1 MIMSKKEKI
10 FRTTKEVLKTAKR
23 RKTSSTRWLQRQIN
37 DPYVRQAQAE
47 GKRSRAA
54 YKIIQIDEKYKI
66 FNLGDSVLDLGAAPG
81 SWTEV
86 ALERAGGFT
95 LAIDVLDMDSIK
107 KAVILKADLQEE
119 ESVDLIKKLS
129 VDKFDVV
136 LSDMAASTTGHKSTD
151 HIRTQALAELAA
163 LYAVDFLKKGGTF
176 CAKVFQ
182 GGTHGD
188 LLLELKKNFKTI
200 KHYKPDASRKGSPE
214 TYVIAKGFQE

>member
-1 MIMSKKEKI
+1 MSKKEKI

-23 RKTSSTRWLQRQIN
+23 RKSSSTRWLQRQIN

-86 ALERAGGFT
+86 ALERGGGFT
-95 LAIDVLDMDSIK
+95 LAVDILDMNNIN

-119 ESVDLIKKLS
+119 DSAELIRKLS
-129 VDKFDVV
+129 INKFDIV

-163 LYAVDFLKKGGTF
+163 LYAVDFLKKGGIF

-188 LLLELKKNFKTI
+188 LLIELKKNFKTI

>member
-95 LAIDVLDMDSIK
+95 LAIDILDMDSIK

-119 ESVDLIKKLS
+119 QTVDLIKKLS

>member
-1 MIMSKKEKI
+1 MSKKEKI

-23 RKTSSTRWLQRQIN
+23 RKSSSTRWLQRQIN

-54 YKIIQIDEKYKI
+54 YKIIQIDERYKI

-95 LAIDVLDMDSIK
+95 LAVDILDMDSIK
-107 KAVILKADLQEE
+107 KAVILKTDLQEE
-119 ESVDLIKKLS
+119 ESVELIKKLS
-129 VDKFDVV
+129 VDKFDIV

-188 LLLELKKNFKTI
+188 LLLDLKKNFKTI

>member
-10 FRTTKEVLKTAKR
+10 FRTTKEALKTAKR

-95 LAIDVLDMDSIK
+95 LAIDILDMDSIK

>member
-54 YKIIQIDEKYKI
+54 YKIIQIDERYKI

-95 LAIDVLDMDSIK
+95 LAIDILDMDSIK

-200 KHYKPDASRKGSPE
+200 KHYKPEASRKGSPE

>member
-95 LAIDVLDMDSIK
+95 LAIDILDMDSIK
-107 KAVILKADLQEE
+107 KAVILKADLEE
-119 ESVDLIKKLS
+119 EETVDLIKKLS

>member
-1 MIMSKKEKI
+1 MSKKEKI

-23 RKTSSTRWLQRQIN
+23 RKSSSTRWLQRQIN
-37 DPYVRQAQAE
+37 DPYVRQAQEE

-54 YKIIQIDEKYKI
+54 YKIIQIDERYKI

-95 LAIDVLDMDSIK
+95 LAVDILDMDSIK

-119 ESVDLIKKLS
+119 ESVELIKKLS
-129 VDKFDVV
+129 VDKFDIV

-188 LLLELKKNFKTI
+188 LLLDLKKNFKTI

>member
-1 MIMSKKEKI
+1 MSKKEKI

-23 RKTSSTRWLQRQIN
+23 RKSSSTRWLQRQIN

-54 YKIIQIDEKYKI
+54 YKIIQIDERYKI

-95 LAIDVLDMDSIK
+95 LAVDILDMDSIK
-107 KAVILKADLQEE
+107 KAVILKTDLQEE
-119 ESVDLIKKLS
+119 ESVELIKKLS
-129 VDKFDVV
+129 IDKFDIV

-188 LLLELKKNFKTI
+188 LLLDLKKNFKTI

>member
-95 LAIDVLDMDSIK
+95 LAIDILDMDSIK

-129 VDKFDVV
+129 IDKFDVV

>member
-95 LAIDVLDMDSIK
+95 LAIDILDMDSIK
-107 KAVILKADLQEE
+107 KAVILKTDLQEE

>member
-1 MIMSKKEKI
+1 MSKKEKI

-54 YKIIQIDEKYKI
+54 YKIIQIDEKYNI

-95 LAIDVLDMDSIK
+95 LAIDILDMDSIK

-200 KHYKPDASRKGSPE
+200 RHYKPDASRKGSPE

>member
-95 LAIDVLDMDSIK
+95 LAIDILDMDSIK

-163 LYAVDFLKKGGTF
+163 LYAVNFLKKGGTF

>member
-1 MIMSKKEKI
+1 MSKKEKI

-23 RKTSSTRWLQRQIN
+23 RKSSSTRWLQRQIN

-54 YKIIQIDEKYKI
+54 YKIIQIDERYKI

-95 LAIDVLDMDSIK
+95 LAVDILDMDSIK

-119 ESVDLIKKLS
+119 ESVELIKKLS
-129 VDKFDVV
+129 VDKFDIV

-188 LLLELKKNFKTI
+188 LLLDLKKNFKTI

>member
-10 FRTTKEVLKTAKR
+10 FRTTTEVLKTAKR

-95 LAIDVLDMDSIK
+95 LAIDILDMDSIK

-188 LLLELKKNFKTI
+188 LLLDLKKNFKTI

>member
-86 ALERAGGFT
+86 ALERAGGFI
-95 LAIDVLDMDSIK
+95 LAIDILDMDSIK

>member
-1 MIMSKKEKI
+1 MSKKEKI

-23 RKTSSTRWLQRQIN
+23 RKSSSTRWLQRQIN

-66 FNLGDSVLDLGAAPG
+66 FNPGDSVLDLGAAPG

-86 ALERAGGFT
+86 ALEKTGGFT
-95 LAIDVLDMDSIK
+95 LAVDILDMDNIQ
-107 KAVILKADLQEE
+107 KAIILKADLQEE
-119 ESVDLIKKLS
+119 ESVGLIKKLS
-129 VDKFDVV
+129 NNKFDIV

-151 HIRTQALAELAA
+151 HIRTQALAELAS
-163 LYAVDFLKKGGTF
+163 LYAIDFLKKGGTF

-182 GGTHGD
+182 GGTHSN
-188 LLLELKKNFKTI
+188 LLLELKNNFKVI
-200 KHYKPDASRKGSPE
+200 KHYKPEASRKGSPE

>member
-54 YKIIQIDEKYKI
+54 YKIIQIDEKYNI

-95 LAIDVLDMDSIK
+95 LAIDILDMDSIK
-107 KAVILKADLQEE
+107 KAIILKADLQEE

>member
-1 MIMSKKEKI
+1 MSKKEKI

-23 RKTSSTRWLQRQIN
+23 RKSSSTRWLQRQIN

-66 FNLGDSVLDLGAAPG
+66 FNLGDSILDLGAAPG

-95 LAIDVLDMDSIK
+95 LAVDILDMDNIN

-119 ESVDLIKKLS
+119 DSAELISKLS
-129 VDKFDVV
+129 INKFDIV

-188 LLLELKKNFKTI
+188 LLIELKKNFKTI

>member
-95 LAIDVLDMDSIK
+95 LAIDILDMDSIK

-214 TYVIAKGFQE
+214 THVIAKGFQE

>member
-1 MIMSKKEKI
+1 MSKKEKI

-23 RKTSSTRWLQRQIN
+23 RKSSSTRWLQRQIN

-95 LAIDVLDMDSIK
+95 LAVDILDMDNIN

-119 ESVDLIKKLS
+119 GSAELIGKLS
-129 VDKFDVV
+129 INKFDIV

-163 LYAVDFLKKGGTF
+163 LYAVDFLKKGGIF

-188 LLLELKKNFKTI
+188 LLIELKKNFKTI

>member
-95 LAIDVLDMDSIK
+95 LAIDILDMDSIK

-188 LLLELKKNFKTI
+188 LLLELKKNFKSI
-200 KHYKPDASRKGSPE
+200 KHYKPDASRKGSLE
-214 TYVIAKGFQE
+214 TSVIAKGFQE

>member
-1 MIMSKKEKI
+1 MSKKEKI

-23 RKTSSTRWLQRQIN
+23 RKSSSTRWLQRQIN

-54 YKIIQIDEKYKI
+54 YKIIQIDERYKI

-95 LAIDVLDMDSIK
+95 LAVDILDMDSIK

-129 VDKFDVV
+129 VDKFDIV

-188 LLLELKKNFKTI
+188 LLLDLKKNFKTI